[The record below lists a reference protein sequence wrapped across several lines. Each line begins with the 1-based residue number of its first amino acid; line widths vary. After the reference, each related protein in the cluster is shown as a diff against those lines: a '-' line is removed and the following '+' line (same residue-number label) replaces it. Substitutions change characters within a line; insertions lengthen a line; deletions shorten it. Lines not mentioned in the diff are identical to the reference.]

1 MLCNFSYSFTV
12 VIRNDMHINLL
23 KYFSPYQQCITTL
36 SRHAGKGKEYHNPW
50 GVLVKCTS
58 PILRP

>member
-36 SRHAGKGKEYHNPW
+36 SRHTGKGKEYHNP
-50 GVLVKCTS
+50 
-58 PILRP
+58 